1 MTSPQFG
8 PTGVV
13 FSIVDRSHPT
23 VNPATPGMQTTTRHG
38 CGSQSGGDGRP
49 RGGLAARWWPVI
61 RVAGWSAG
69 WWPAAAG
76 WVGFG
81 TDAAAVAVGCE
92 VAAVGEAVQGPAAF
106 VAGGVV
112 PGTREGS
119 VVDGGRAA
127 AGGPDE
133 VVPVGPAGRSVA
145 PRPGAAVAV
154 AGDHRPAL
162 GGGEEPPVGAG
173 GGDLAVGGG
182 GQGQPAALEPGQGG
196 LVSGVGVQGMPEC
209 GHHQG
214 YRAGVGVPGDSRTSG
229 SIRATASAGGV
240 LPRGAGRPADRT
252 PSAITCAA
260 RTDTSPAASAAAAAG
275 Q

>member
-81 TDAAAVAVGCE
+81 ADAAAVAVGCE

-162 GGGEEPPVGAG
+162 RGGEESAVGAG
-173 GGDLAVGGG
+173 RGDRAVGAEQRGGQLAVAGQPLRGGG
-182 GQGQPAALEPGQGG
+182 RDAADARQD
-196 LVSGVGVQGMPEC
+196 
-209 GHHQG
+209 
-214 YRAGVGVPGDSRTSG
+214 R
-229 SIRATASAGGV
+229 
-240 LPRGAGRPADRT
+240 AGRPGRHR
-252 PSAITCAA
+252 PVG
-260 RTDTSPAASAAAAAG
+260 RGLLAAACAVVADALG
-275 Q
+275 LVVGGRACGRRGRGWRRRW